1 MSAPLVIN
9 ILMISGSLLLAAI
22 CNAVQPSCI
31 NKTKK
36 QYIFNEHYKDKFQL
50 NVLLTHNTFIIFKI
64 SLKHP
69 LCYIVDMLQLLYGYV
84 HVYITTKYTLD

>member
-9 ILMISGSLLLAAI
+9 ILMISGQLLRAAI
-22 CNAVQPSCI
+22 CNAVQPYCS

-50 NVLLTHNTFIIFKI
+50 NVLLTHKTFMILTI

-69 LCYIVDMLQLLYGYV
+69 LYYIVNMVQLLYSYV
-84 HVYITTKYTLD
+84 HVYITTK

>member
-9 ILMISGSLLLAAI
+9 IFMMSGLLLVAAI
-22 CNAVQPSCI
+22 SNAVWPSCN

-50 NVLLTHNTFIIFKI
+50 NVLLTHNMFMI
-64 SLKHP
+64 
-69 LCYIVDMLQLLYGYV
+69 
-84 HVYITTKYTLD
+84 

>member
-1 MSAPLVIN
+1 M
-9 ILMISGSLLLAAI
+9 AAI
-22 CNAVQPSCI
+22 SNAVLPSCS

-50 NVLLTHNTFIIFKI
+50 NVLLTHNTFMILII

-69 LCYIVDMLQLLYGYV
+69 LCYIVNMVQLL
-84 HVYITTKYTLD
+84 

>member
-1 MSAPLVIN
+1 MSAPLLIN
-9 ILMISGSLLLAAI
+9 ILMIIGSLLVAAI

-36 QYIFNEHYKDKFQL
+36 QYILNEHYKDKFQL
-50 NVLLTHNTFIIFKI
+50 NALLTHNTFMILII

-69 LCYIVDMLQLLYGYV
+69 LCYIVSMVQLL
-84 HVYITTKYTLD
+84 

>member
-9 ILMISGSLLLAAI
+9 ILVISGELLVAAQ

-36 QYIFNEHYKDKFQL
+36 QYIHNEHYKDKFQL
-50 NVLLTHNTFIIFKI
+50 YVLLT
-64 SLKHP
+64 SYVQV
-69 LCYIVDMLQLLYGYV
+69 YIV
-84 HVYITTKYTLD
+84 TK

>member
-1 MSAPLVIN
+1 M
-9 ILMISGSLLLAAI
+9 AAI

-36 QYIFNEHYKDKFQL
+36 QYILNEHCKDKFQL
-50 NVLLTHNTFIIFKI
+50 NILLTQNAFMILII

-69 LCYIVDMLQLLYGYV
+69 LFYIVNMVQLLYSYV
-84 HVYITTKYTLD
+84 HVYIPTKYTLD